1 MKYSYILLLLLL
13 CINSNAQQPSLL
25 LAKVYHSDI
34 EINDYWVSEKLDGVR
49 AYWNGTA
56 LISRQGHVFNA
67 PQWFTQALPDI
78 AIDGELWI
86 DRNQF
91 DKVSGLVRRQ
101 DANPINWHKVSYM
114 IFDLPNSLA
123 TFDHRVKQMNE
134 LVQQANVHHF
144 KAIKQFRVNSHQ
156 QLHSE
161 LDRVVS
167 LGGEGLML
175 HKGSS
180 YYTSGRSNDL
190 LKLKKYFDAEATVMK
205 HIAGKGKYKN
215 MLGSM
220 LVKTAE
226 GIQFKIG
233 TGFSDEERRDP
244 PPVAALITYKYFGLT
259 NKGKP
264 RFASFMRIRKD
275 ISSKAKK

>member
-13 CINSNAQQPSLL
+13 CANSNAQQPDLL
-25 LAKVYHSDI
+25 IAKVYHSDI

-49 AYWNGTA
+49 AYWNGKILT
-56 LISRQGHVFNA
+56 SRQGHAFNA

-101 DANPINWHKVSYM
+101 DANPINWHTIKYM
-114 IFDLPNSLA
+114 IFDLPNSLK
-123 TFDHRVKQMNE
+123 TFEHRVKQMKE
-134 LVQQANVHHF
+134 LVQQANVNHF
-144 KAIKQFRVNSHQ
+144 KAIKQFRVSSHQ

-180 YYTSGRSNDL
+180 YYARGRSNDL

-233 TGFSDEERRDP
+233 TGFSDEERRAP
-244 PPVAALITYKYFGLT
+244 PSVGALITYKYFGLT

-275 ISSKAKK
+275 INSKAKK